1 MKNIRLISMVL
12 SISAVALT
20 HLPAAAQSAGEANTM
35 PKVERM
41 DIDFPLDARRVGR
54 SLGSIR
60 TVKLDILV
68 EADGKAGDVK
78 VADSSGYDGYDR
90 AARAAALKAT
100 YRPAMVNGMPVQSR
114 MTYDVS
120 FGLLCN
126 RAAGNVTCDANE
138 FPTTCKATVCGM
150 LLR

>member
-1 MKNIRLISMVL
+1 MKNIGLISMVL
-12 SISAVALT
+12 SISAVALS
-20 HLPAAAQSAGEANTM
+20 HLPAAAQSAGEADM
-35 PKVERM
+35 PKVEHM
-41 DIDFPLDARRVGR
+41 DVAFPLDARRVGR
-54 SLGSIR
+54 SLGSMR

-68 EADGKAGDVK
+68 EADGKAGEVK

-100 YRPAMVNGMPVQSR
+100 YRPAMVNGMPVQAR

-138 FPTTCKATVCGM
+138 FPTTCKATVCGI